1 MNYDQAIAQNGS
13 PWEVEVSMCN
23 NTIYNMP
30 SNNGYFKFYQVKSM
44 KMNKNIFWADPSVNI
59 ASYCMIIYSAEQDG
73 TVFDTTD
80 NIAYGNTAAWTIA
93 HSNSKYIPAVNKIE
107 KLAATP
113 FATADVANGIFTP
126 TAEYAAYGA
135 QR

>member
-1 MNYDQAIAQNGS
+1 M
-13 PWEVEVSMCN
+13 EVSICN
-23 NTIYNMP
+23 NTIYNLP

-44 KMNKNIFWADPSVNI
+44 KMNKNIFWADPASTI
-59 ASYCMIIYSAEQDG
+59 ASYCMIIYSEAQDG

-80 NIAYGNTAAWTIA
+80 NIAYGLTGKWTIA
-93 HSNSKYIPAVNKIE
+93 HSNSKFIPTVNVVE
-107 KLAATP
+107 KTENDPLTVDL
-113 FATADVANGIFTP
+113 TNGIFTP